1 LIVAPAQTDS
11 IRRARPL
18 LGTFVEIAVA
28 GAPPADMEQA
38 VEAAFAAVATVH
50 RLMSFHDEA
59 SDISRL
65 NRSAFAAAVAV
76 HPWTFEVLG
85 IAHDLHRR
93 SAGVF
98 DIGVAPVLQDLGL
111 LPRRDDETPLPAA
124 GLRGGNAIELCSGVR
139 VRFHDRDLRIDL
151 GGIAK
156 GYAVDRAVD
165 ALRGC
170 GITEGLVNA
179 GGDLAGFG
187 PHPHA
192 IHIRDP
198 RQPQRPLC
206 EVALRDGA
214 LATSAGQLD
223 LLSCGEAGASAVI
236 DPRSGRPVRDVIGAT
251 VRAPACVYA
260 DALTKIVVAAGE
272 SAAPLL
278 EFYGAS
284 ALFVT
289 AGGGVH
295 VTADWQDGI
304 HLAA

>member
-1 LIVAPAQTDS
+1 M

-28 GAPPADMEQA
+28 GTAAAEMEQA

-50 RLMSFHDEA
+50 GLMSFHDED

-65 NRSAFAAAVAV
+65 NRGACAEAVAV
-76 HPWTFEVLG
+76 HLWTFEVLD
-85 IAHDLHRR
+85 IARDLHRR

-98 DIGVAPVLQDLGL
+98 DIAVAPVLQDLGL
-111 LPRRDDETPLPAA
+111 LPRGNDETPVSLAEM
-124 GLRGGNAIELCSGVR
+124 RGGDAVELLPERR
-139 VRFHDRDLRIDL
+139 VRFRDRGVRIDL

-156 GYAVDRAVD
+156 GYAVDRAIE
-165 ALRGC
+165 ALRAC
-170 GITEGLVNA
+170 GISEGVVNA
-179 GGDLAGFG
+179 GGDLAVFG
-187 PHPHA
+187 PHPRA

-260 DALTKIVVAAGE
+260 DALTKIVMAAGE
-272 SAAPLL
+272 IAGPLL

-289 AGGGVH
+289 ARGSVH
-295 VTADWQDGI
+295 VTADWQDGV